1 MLKRPCLRPLV
12 LWHGDVSG
20 SESSCISELP
30 GVGGGFKI
38 PMPRSNLQRFRFG
51 HFEVGLNMCILATAL
66 HGGKLW

>member
-1 MLKRPCLRPLV
+1 MVTLV
-12 LWHGDVSG
+12 VLNLAASQNYLGW
-20 SESSCISELP
+20 E
-30 GVGGGFKI
+30 GGFKI